1 MIINYLS
8 NNNNIVHK
16 ITNFDYV
23 ELHNGQHHYIITHLV
38 TMYLRMLLYYSGERN
53 ALPHFFISRY
63 TVVITN
69 SLTNMSMP
77 YHIKLFI
84 RSQTLASC
92 RLETSPYVR
101 KNLVYVL
108 RSLVDQVQMSTGTLL
123 KKQNND
129 TYLNP
134 NYHQF
139 LLQKQ
144 SSSDKSST
152 GMGFR

>member
-1 MIINYLS
+1 MTRTELYAGLVLRVPNYEQLYNIENDTMIINYLS

-84 RSQTLASC
+84 RS
-92 RLETSPYVR
+92 
-101 KNLVYVL
+101 
-108 RSLVDQVQMSTGTLL
+108 
-123 KKQNND
+123 
-129 TYLNP
+129 
-134 NYHQF
+134 
-139 LLQKQ
+139 
-144 SSSDKSST
+144 
-152 GMGFR
+152 